1 MDEKRKKLLVIAGPT
16 ASGKTA
22 LGIALAQRLNGE
34 IVSADSM
41 QVYRGMDIGTAK
53 ASPFEQRQVPHHM
66 LDLVDPGENY
76 SVSRYAEEAG
86 QVCRRL
92 FAQGKQ
98 PIVVGGTGLYIDAL
112 LAGRRFAG
120 TEAEDGTCREELA
133 RDFDRL
139 GGEEMLARLAE
150 VDPER
155 ARKLAPTDRRRIIRA
170 LEIYRL
176 TGRTQT
182 LHDEE
187 SRKQPPA
194 FQALYTVLCFEDRG
208 KLYERIEQR
217 VDRMCRE
224 GLFEETARLLDRG
237 ISPDSTCMQAIGY
250 RQAAWTLRG
259 EISRDEAVALIK
271 QATRRY
277 AKRQLTWFRRHEE
290 ALWLYADRLTTDE
303 MAERVREC
311 FSEKGDGYDAGG
323 D

>member
-1 MDEKRKKLLVIAGPT
+1 MEEKRKKLLVIAGPT

-155 ARKLAPTDRRRIIRA
+155 AGKLAPTDRRRIIRA

-224 GLFEETARLLDRG
+224 GLFEETERLLDRG

-250 RQAAWTLRG
+250 RQAAWALRG
-259 EISRDEAVALIK
+259 EIPRDEAVALIK

>member
-155 ARKLAPTDRRRIIRA
+155 AGKLAPTDRRRIIRA

-250 RQAAWTLRG
+250 RQAAWALRG
-259 EISRDEAVALIK
+259 EIPRDEAVALIK

>member
-1 MDEKRKKLLVIAGPT
+1 MEETRKKLLVVAGPT

-22 LGIALAQRLNGE
+22 LGIALAKRLNGE

-53 ASPFEQRQVPHHM
+53 ATPFERQQVPHHM
-66 LDLVDPGENY
+66 LDLVEPGENY

-86 QVCRRL
+86 SVCNRL
-92 FAQGKQ
+92 LEQGKL

-120 TEAEDGTCREELA
+120 IDTEETSCRRELA
-133 RDFDRL
+133 SDYDRL
-139 GGEEMLARLAE
+139 GGEEMLLRLAA

-155 ARKLAPTDRRRIIRA
+155 AGKLAPTDRRRIIRA

-176 TGRTQT
+176 TGQT
-182 LHDEE
+182 MTEHDEQ

-194 FQALYTVLCFEDRG
+194 FQALYTVLSFEERG

-217 VDRMCRE
+217 VDRMVRN
-224 GLFEETARLLDRG
+224 GLFEETARLLERG
-237 ISPDSTCMQAIGY
+237 VSPESTCMQAIGY
-250 RQAAWTLRG
+250 RQAAWALRG
-259 EISRDEAVALIK
+259 EISREEAVALIK

-290 ALWLYADRLTTDE
+290 ALWLCADRLSTEE
-303 MAERVREC
+303 MADRVCEI
-311 FSEKGDGYDAGG
+311 FNK
-323 D
+323 

>member
-1 MDEKRKKLLVIAGPT
+1 MEEKRKKLLVIAGPT

-155 ARKLAPTDRRRIIRA
+155 AGKLAPTDRRRIIRA

-250 RQAAWTLRG
+250 RQAAWALRG
-259 EISRDEAVALIK
+259 EIPRDEAVALIK